1 MGPTTTPAIQ
11 ALLFEAD
18 FGIDVDSVSCGMV
31 EVEVAILVG
40 VDAAKQV
47 SAEEIELSSW
57 ERTTTRLHRSR
68 ADCLSKT
75 IDLKSWGWDFA
86 RTTLSIEG
94 REAEHPEIIVIES
107 AGGYQY
113 IPFIRYCSCNVD
125 AA

>member
-47 SAEEIELSSW
+47 SAEEIELSS
-57 ERTTTRLHRSR
+57 
-68 ADCLSKT
+68 
-75 IDLKSWGWDFA
+75 
-86 RTTLSIEG
+86 
-94 REAEHPEIIVIES
+94 
-107 AGGYQY
+107 
-113 IPFIRYCSCNVD
+113 
-125 AA
+125 